1 MAPGMILM
9 HPFPRAGNGKGI
21 SRDSCRCC
29 ERSNDVTAGCR
40 VALIA
45 VALALVGC
53 ASNATSTIT
62 PARSA
67 SRARAVSVGVR
78 VVPHL
83 VGVMGARG
91 TAELRVQ
98 DPNRPRAPRL
108 FVTLVRGVP
117 REPRDVCFGTYT
129 ANESPED
136 GDVGCQVRGREP
148 LVLTLSYQFIP
159 RSFPVARFT
168 AVYGQAAP
176 GVREVELIGPG
187 DREISLPL
195 SQHRMFLVAFS
206 PTARGTVRLRLLFA
220 SGASFTH
227 VFSLPL
233 TNHEEGAWPRVRRR
247 GAVFNYEIGENI
259 VTESYRQIVQRFGPP
274 LRNFTK
280 RNRTLCTYYDI
291 VGYQNGWTFCF
302 KGQAM
307 VGAAGNQP
315 APPGV
320 H

>member
-1 MAPGMILM
+1 MTVG
-9 HPFPRAGNGKGI
+9 
-21 SRDSCRCC
+21 
-29 ERSNDVTAGCR
+29 R

-45 VALALVGC
+45 VALASVGC
-53 ASNATSTIT
+53 ASSVTSTIAPT
-62 PARSA
+62 RPAA
-67 SRARAVSVGVR
+67 RARVISVGVR
-78 VVPHL
+78 VVPRP

-91 TAELRVQ
+91 TAELWVL
-98 DPNRPRAPRL
+98 DPIRPRGPRL

-148 LVLTLSYQFIP
+148 FVLTLSYQFIR
-159 RSFPVARFT
+159 RSIPVARFS
-168 AVYGQAAP
+168 AMYGQAAP
-176 GVREVELIGPG
+176 GVRQVELIGPG
-187 DREISLPL
+187 DRETSLPL
-195 SQHRMFLVAFS
+195 SAQRMFLVAFS
-206 PTARGTVRLRLLFA
+206 PTARGAVELRLVFA
-220 SGASFTH
+220 HRGSSSHA
-227 VFSLPL
+227 FSLPL
-233 TNHEEGAWPRVRRR
+233 TSREAGSWPRLRRR
-247 GAVFNYEIGENI
+247 GAVFDYEIGENI
-259 VTESYRQIVQRFGPP
+259 VTKSYRQIVRRFGPP
-274 LRNFTK
+274 LSSFTK
-280 RNRTLCTYYDI
+280 RNHTLCTYYDI